1 METSLH
7 RDLKSMYGGD
17 SAQREVRVGKYRIDV
32 VAGGELIEIQ
42 HASLAALR
50 DKSRVLLTEHSVRI
64 VKPIVASKQL
74 IKRRRKNGRVVH
86 RRRSPLRGR
95 VLDIFDELVHFSNVF
110 PHERLTLEVIL
121 VDVEE
126 WRYPGHGRRRRYR
139 ANDFIV
145 EDRKLVAIQEVVTLR
160 TAADLAQLIDCP
172 LPSPFVTADLAV
184 GLGIHRS
191 MAQRICYCLRET
203 GAAVKRGK
211 RGNALL
217 YEFAS
222 VPTKRAG

>member
-7 RDLKSMYGGD
+7 RDLKAMYGGE
-17 SAQREVRVGKYRIDV
+17 SARREVRVGRYRIDV
-32 VAGGELIEIQ
+32 VDGDELIEIQ

-50 DKSRVLLTEHSVRI
+50 DKSRILLAEHPLRI

-74 IKRRRKNGRVVH
+74 VKRWRKNGRVVH

-139 ANDFIV
+139 TGDFIV
-145 EDRKLVAIQEVVTLR
+145 EDRKLVAIQEVVALR
-160 TAADLAQLIDCP
+160 TAADLARLIACP
-172 LPSPFVTADLAV
+172 LPSPFVTSDVAT

-191 MAQRICYCLRET
+191 LAQKICYCLRET
-203 GAAVKRGK
+203 GAAVTRGK

-217 YEFAS
+217 YDFAS
-222 VPTKRAG
+222 LPTKRAG